1 MFYKNEESIKS
12 EKFIPTCKMPIL
24 SNKKNSNVQV
34 FNVDNSFPNEKAFK
48 FESEESPLDNI
59 PLSKLSKKPSKM
71 LKSTSHDDIFSD
83 ASEQIQVT
91 SKSSTDLSGIPVA
104 LKTNSLG
111 DSSFLISKNSTP
123 NVNHLLVI
131 LLNINLKYCNPFDLK
146 EFENQSF
153 FIKKKS
159 KQTKQW
165 SHLFPTMSN
174 LVQGKNSSFMKMFE
188 IQWKILIEPALLP
201 VTNDYWPSNDEL

>member
-24 SNKKNSNVQV
+24 SNKKNSNIQV

-91 SKSSTDLSGIPVA
+91 SKSSTDLAGIPVA

-131 LLNINLKYCNPFDLK
+131 SLNINL
-146 EFENQSF
+146 SS
-153 FIKKKS
+153 IAI
-159 KQTKQW
+159 
-165 SHLFPTMSN
+165 HL
-174 LVQGKNSSFMKMFE
+174 
-188 IQWKILIEPALLP
+188 I
-201 VTNDYWPSNDEL
+201 